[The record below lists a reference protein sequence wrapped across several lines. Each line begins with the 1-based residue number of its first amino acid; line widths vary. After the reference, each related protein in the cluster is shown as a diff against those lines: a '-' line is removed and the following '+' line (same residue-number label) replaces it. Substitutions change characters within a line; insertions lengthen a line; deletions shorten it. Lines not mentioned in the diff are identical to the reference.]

1 MLTEKE
7 YAVSLGRAHRL
18 WKTKSLIWKEGEVS
32 PGQIKSS
39 GSEVIQGENLLA
51 EIRTM
56 GSRRGFLARV

>member
-18 WKTKSLIWKEGEVS
+18 WKAKSPIWKAGEVS

-39 GSEVIQGENLLA
+39 GSEAIQRENLLD
-51 EIRTM
+51 EVRTM
-56 GSRRGFLARV
+56 SPEEDS